1 MHAQALMHI
10 HLIRYFLSSTGKLR
24 AWQHANQGQSVFI
37 VTEICFL
44 LRVLLCLVILV
55 CPNTEPSELFFST
68 FNCGQ
73 KQGTVKYDIKVENL
87 WQIKYGLQSI
97 IQSVQ
102 M

>member
-1 MHAQALMHI
+1 M
-10 HLIRYFLSSTGKLR
+10 
-24 AWQHANQGQSVFI
+24 
-37 VTEICFL
+37 
-44 LRVLLCLVILV
+44 LLCLVILV

-87 WQIKYGLQSI
+87 WQTEYGLQSI

-102 M
+102 MQKQRKWEQY